1 MKSFDDA
8 ESRIRAAYQ
17 RRRTDPAA
25 RQRES
30 WFDRG
35 NLFLQQERERKI
47 LELVEREMAADL
59 SQAKIL
65 EVGCGSGYFLREF
78 IKWGAQPENVT
89 GIDLLE
95 ESVAYARTRCPPTVR
110 VETGSAAQ
118 LRFPGGHFDVVLQ
131 STVFTSILDSGLRR
145 QVAAE
150 MLRVLR
156 PGGLVLWYDFTV
168 DNPFNPD
175 VAAVKAREVRQLFP
189 NCRIDLHRVTLAPP
203 LLRKLAP
210 LSWTA
215 CYLLSKVPFLCTH
228 LLGAIRKQ

>member
-1 MKSFDDA
+1 MGS
-8 ESRIRAAYQ
+8 
-17 RRRTDPAA
+17 
-25 RQRES
+25 
-30 WFDRG
+30 
-35 NLFLQQERERKI
+35 
-47 LELVEREMAADL
+47 DL

-65 EVGCGSGYFLREF
+65 EVGCGTGYFLREF
-78 IKWGAQPENVT
+78 IKWGARPENIT

-110 VETGSAAQ
+110 LETGSAAE
-118 LRFPGGHFDVVLQ
+118 LPFPGGHFDIVLQ

-145 QVAAE
+145 QVAGE

-156 PGGLVLWYDFTV
+156 PGGLILWYDFTV

-175 VAAVKAREVRQLFP
+175 VAAVKAREIRQLFP
-189 NCRIDLHRVTLAPP
+189 KCRIDLRRATLAPP

-215 CYLLSKVPFLCTH
+215 CYLLSKIPFLCSH
-228 LLGAIRKQ
+228 LLGAIRKE